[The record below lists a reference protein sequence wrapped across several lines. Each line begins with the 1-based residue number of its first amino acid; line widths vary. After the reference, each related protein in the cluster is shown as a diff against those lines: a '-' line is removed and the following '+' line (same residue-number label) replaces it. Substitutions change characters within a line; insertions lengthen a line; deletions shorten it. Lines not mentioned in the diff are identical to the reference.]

1 LTRGLKV
8 ALIRPEFGA
17 TEQDLLTGKAPL
29 PKVGVSGTF
38 LFANKGI
45 KSEI

>member
-1 LTRGLKV
+1 LTRDLEV
-8 ALIRPEFGA
+8 VLIRPEFGA
-17 TEQDLLTGKAPL
+17 PEQDVLTSKAPL